1 MYAAITAGGVGVLAK
16 VWGDVMRAAGAT
28 ERLME
33 LLSAAPQ
40 IAPPAQPRALPETQ
54 QARLQFDKVA
64 FHYPSRPLTPALD
77 GMTLDIREG
86 ETVALVGPSGA
97 GQPTV
102 FPLLKRFYDVGSGAK
117 VGRASGRERVCQGG
131 EI

>member
-1 MYAAITAGGVGVLAK
+1 MTAGELTSFIMYAAITAGGVGVLAE

-54 QARLQFDKVA
+54 
-64 FHYPSRPLTPALD
+64 
-77 GMTLDIREG
+77 I
-86 ETVALVGPSGA
+86 
-97 GQPTV
+97 
-102 FPLLKRFYDVGSGAK
+102 
-117 VGRASGRERVCQGG
+117 GRAHVELQSLMRISYAVFCLKTKKHKKTNTDTTNTYKHTRRP
-131 EI
+131 

>member
-1 MYAAITAGGVGVLAK
+1 MRISD
-16 VWGDVMRAAGAT
+16 WSSDVCSSDLGAT

-97 GQPTV
+97 GKTTV
-102 FPLLKRFYDVGSGAK
+102 FQLLQRRSEERRVGKECVSTC
-117 VGRASGRERVCQGG
+117 RSRWSPYH
-131 EI
+131 

>member
-1 MYAAITAGGVGVLAK
+1 MTAGELTSFIMYAAITAGGVGVLAE

-77 GMTLDIREG
+77 GRSEEHASELQSLMRISY
-86 ETVALVGPSGA
+86 A
-97 GQPTV
+97 V
-102 FPLLKRFYDVGSGAK
+102 FCLKK
-117 VGRASGRERVCQGG
+117 QKHN
-131 EI
+131 

>member
-1 MYAAITAGGVGVLAK
+1 MIVGVFGAIVFVLWLGAQSVASGTMTAGELTSFIMYAAITAGGVGVLAE

-54 QARLQFDKVA
+54 QARDRK
-64 FHYPSRPLTPALD
+64 STRLT
-77 GMTLDIREG
+77 
-86 ETVALVGPSGA
+86 S
-97 GQPTV
+97 
-102 FPLLKRFYDVGSGAK
+102 SH
-117 VGRASGRERVCQGG
+117 
-131 EI
+131 

>member
-1 MYAAITAGGVGVLAK
+1 MTAGELTSFIMYAAITAGGVGVLAE

-64 FHYPSRPLTPALD
+64 FHRSEEHTYELQSLMRISYAVFCLTKK
-77 GMTLDIREG
+77 I
-86 ETVALVGPSGA
+86 
-97 GQPTV
+97 
-102 FPLLKRFYDVGSGAK
+102 
-117 VGRASGRERVCQGG
+117 
-131 EI
+131 